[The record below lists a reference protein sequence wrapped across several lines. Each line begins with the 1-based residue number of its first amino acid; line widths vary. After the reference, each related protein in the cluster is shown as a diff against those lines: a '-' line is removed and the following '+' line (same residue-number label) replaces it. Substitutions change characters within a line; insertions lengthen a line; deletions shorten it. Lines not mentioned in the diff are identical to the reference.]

1 MAPEAIQVMLAAWQH
16 AELLG
21 VGGRVVYPLNDLPGQ
36 HRVRGAVQEEF
47 PHARR
52 REALHR
58 GDGAG
63 LLGRQR
69 AHAKQLLA
77 RGRPLATRVD
87 VRQHLGQQVR
97 RGENHGTTQGV
108 TDEAYTNL
116 PARRCPS
123 TNSFERAKHNSESPL
138 DSLIQ
143 RRMHGRPADAVAT
156 DALGLQHRRLFRLVL
171 QQAANLLDLVLEGCF
186 RYGAGRLVVR
196 LRGQSREERIRAI
209 AAARGPAG
217 PDAAVG
223 AGAEHND
230 ANRWNVGLS
239 LAAGDVDLAA
249 VNLDLAIALKR
260 IARWAGAHRG
270 PSEGSVGVVRIGVR
284 VV

>member
-1 MAPEAIQVMLAAWQH
+1 MAPEAVQVMLAAWQH

-21 VGGRVVYPLNDLPGQ
+21 LGGRVVYPLNDLPGQ

-156 DALGLQHRRLFRLVL
+156 DALGLQHRR
-171 QQAANLLDLVLEGCF
+171 
-186 RYGAGRLVVR
+186 
-196 LRGQSREERIRAI
+196 QSREERIRAI

-260 IARWAGAHRG
+260 IARWAGARRG

>member
-1 MAPEAIQVMLAAWQH
+1 MCIPPRLS
-16 AELLG
+16 LL
-21 VGGRVVYPLNDLPGQ
+21 R
-36 HRVRGAVQEEF
+36 H
-47 PHARR
+47 RR
-52 REALHR
+52 RCKASVRKALTLPNR
-58 GDGAG
+58 WPRKPYKSCSPPGSTQNSLGSVAVSCI
-63 LLGRQR
+63 LGRQR

-156 DALGLQHRRLFRLVL
+156 DALGLQHRR
-171 QQAANLLDLVLEGCF
+171 
-186 RYGAGRLVVR
+186 
-196 LRGQSREERIRAI
+196 QSREERIRAI

-270 PSEGSVGVVRIGVR
+270 PSVGVVRIGVR